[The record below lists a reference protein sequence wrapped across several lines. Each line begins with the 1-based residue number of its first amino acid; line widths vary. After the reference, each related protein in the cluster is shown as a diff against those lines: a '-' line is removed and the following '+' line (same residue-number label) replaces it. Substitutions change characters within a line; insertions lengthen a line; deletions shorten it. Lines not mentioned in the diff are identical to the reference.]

1 VTHRKERRKRKQ
13 SGEMKIMVRAENKDN
28 EESIQRW
35 FDKEVEDGENTIL
48 VYPNTQTFRQIY
60 TKYVKDQLVAARE
73 QEVGEDKNNNNS
85 SRSNNEKP
93 KSRIILIAPFYE
105 TVDSVKHQLSAFGV
119 EDVHELIDS
128 GTLVIADSFHSFF
141 PDTKGMKKLIDSL
154 SLRARKEGRPGV
166 TAIVDMGFF
175 FLFGGDSKAADLISY
190 EASLAPKTQDGN
202 VKGVSCYHWGNYE
215 TLTERDKE
223 LLTQGQKKKLL
234 EVREIR
240 NYS

>member
-1 VTHRKERRKRKQ
+1 
-13 SGEMKIMVRAENKDN
+13 MKTLVRTESKDN

-60 TKYVKDQLVAARE
+60 TKYVKDHLVSARK
-73 QEVGEDKNNNNS
+73 QEVEEEENNDNNNNS
-85 SRSNNEKP
+85 SRDNNEQS

-105 TVDSVKHQLSAFGV
+105 TVDSVKNHLSALGV
-119 EDVHELIDS
+119 ENVQGLIDS
-128 GTLVIADSFHSFF
+128 GSLVMADSFHSFF
-141 PDTKGMKKLIDSL
+141 PDSNGMKKLIDSL
-154 SLRARKEGRPGV
+154 SERARKEGRPGV
-166 TAIVDMGFF
+166 TAIVDVGFF

-223 LLTQGQKKKLL
+223 LLTQGQIKKLL
-234 EVREIR
+234 EVRE
-240 NYS
+240 

>member
-1 VTHRKERRKRKQ
+1 
-13 SGEMKIMVRAENKDN
+13 MKTLVRTESKDN

-60 TKYVKDQLVAARE
+60 TKYVKDHLVSARK
-73 QEVGEDKNNNNS
+73 QEVEEEENNNNNS
-85 SRSNNEKP
+85 SRDNNEQS

-105 TVDSVKHQLSAFGV
+105 TVDSVKNHLSALGV
-119 EDVHELIDS
+119 ENVQGLIDS
-128 GTLVIADSFHSFF
+128 GSLVMADSFHSFF
-141 PDTKGMKKLIDSL
+141 PDSNGMKKLIDSL
-154 SLRARKEGRPGV
+154 SERARKEGRPGV
-166 TAIVDMGFF
+166 TAIVDVGFF

-202 VKGVSCYHWGNYE
+202 VKGISCYHWGNYE

-223 LLTQGQKKKLL
+223 LLTQGQIKKLL
-234 EVREIR
+234 EVRE
-240 NYS
+240 

>member
-1 VTHRKERRKRKQ
+1 
-13 SGEMKIMVRAENKDN
+13 MKILVRMESKDN

-35 FDKEVEDGENTIL
+35 LKKEVEDGENTIL

-60 TKYVKDQLVAARE
+60 TKYVKDQLAAARV
-73 QEVGEDKNNNNS
+73 QEGEENNNNNHNS
-85 SRSNNEKP
+85 SRDNNEQS

-119 EDVHELIDS
+119 ENVQGLIDS
-128 GTLVIADSFHSFF
+128 GSLVIADSFHSFF
-141 PDTKGMKKLIDSL
+141 PDPNGMKKLIDSL
-154 SLRARKEGRPGV
+154 SQRARKEGRAGV

-175 FLFGGDSKAADLISY
+175 FLFGGDNKAADLISY

>member
-1 VTHRKERRKRKQ
+1 LRIE
-13 SGEMKIMVRAENKDN
+13 SKDN

-35 FDKEVEDGENTIL
+35 LKKEVEYGENSIL
-48 VYPNTQTFRQIY
+48 VYPNMQTFREIY

-73 QEVGEDKNNNNS
+73 QEVEEDNNNNNNNNNENS
-85 SRSNNEKP
+85 SRDHNKQS

-105 TVDSVKHQLSAFGV
+105 TVDSVKHQLSAFGIENV
-119 EDVHELIDS
+119 QGLIDNGS
-128 GTLVIADSFHSFF
+128 LVIADSFHSFF
-141 PDTKGMKKLIDSL
+141 PDSNGMKKLIDSL
-154 SLRARKEGRPGV
+154 SQRARKEGRAGV

>member
-1 VTHRKERRKRKQ
+1 
-13 SGEMKIMVRAENKDN
+13 MKILVRTESKDN

-35 FDKEVEDGENTIL
+35 LKKEVEDGENSIL
-48 VYPNTQTFRQIY
+48 VYPDTQTFRQIY
-60 TKYVKDQLVAARE
+60 TKYVKDQLAVRQ
-73 QEVGEDKNNNNS
+73 QEGKENNNNNNNNS
-85 SRSNNEKP
+85 RDNNEQS

-105 TVDSVKHQLSAFGV
+105 TADSVKHQLSALGV
-119 EDVHELIDS
+119 QNVQGLIDNDS
-128 GTLVIADSFHSFF
+128 LVIADSFHSLF
-141 PDTKGMKKLIDSL
+141 PDSNGMKKLIDSL
-154 SLRARKEGRPGV
+154 SQRARKEGRPGV

-234 EVREIR
+234 EVREIW

>member
-1 VTHRKERRKRKQ
+1 ME
-13 SGEMKIMVRAENKDN
+13 SKDN

-35 FDKEVEDGENTIL
+35 LKKEVEDGENSIL
-48 VYPNTQTFRQIY
+48 VYPNMQTFREIY
-60 TKYVKDQLVAARE
+60 AKYVKDQLVAARE
-73 QEVGEDKNNNNS
+73 QEVEEDNNNNNKNS
-85 SRSNNEKP
+85 SRDNNKQS

-105 TVDSVKHQLSAFGV
+105 TVDSVKHQLSAFGIENV
-119 EDVHELIDS
+119 QGLIDNGS
-128 GTLVIADSFHSFF
+128 LLIADSFHSFF
-141 PDTKGMKKLIDSL
+141 PDSNGMKKLIDSL
-154 SLRARKEGRPGV
+154 SQRARKEGRAGV
-166 TAIVDMGFF
+166 TAIMDMGFF

-202 VKGVSCYHWGNYE
+202 VKGISCYHWGNYE

>member
-1 VTHRKERRKRKQ
+1 MIRTE
-13 SGEMKIMVRAENKDN
+13 SKDN

-48 VYPNTQTFRQIY
+48 VYPNMQTFRQIY
-60 TKYVKDQLVAARE
+60 AKYVKDHLVSARK
-73 QEVGEDKNNNNS
+73 QEVEEENNNNNNNS
-85 SRSNNEKP
+85 SRDSNEQS

-105 TVDSVKHQLSAFGV
+105 TVDSVKHQLIAFDIENVQG
-119 EDVHELIDS
+119 LIDS
-128 GTLVIADSFHSFF
+128 GSLVIADSFHSFF
-141 PDTKGMKKLIDSL
+141 PDSNGMKKLIDSL
-154 SLRARKEGRPGV
+154 SERARKEGRPGV
-166 TAIVDMGFF
+166 TAIVDVGFF
-175 FLFGGDSKAADLISY
+175 FLFGGDSKAVDLISY

-202 VKGVSCYHWGNYE
+202 VKGIGCYHWGNYE

>member
-1 VTHRKERRKRKQ
+1 
-13 SGEMKIMVRAENKDN
+13 MKILARIESKDN

-35 FDKEVEDGENTIL
+35 LKKEVDNGENSIL
-48 VYPNTQTFRQIY
+48 VYPDTQTFRQIY
-60 TKYVKDQLVAARE
+60 TKYLKDQLAAARE
-73 QEVGEDKNNNNS
+73 QENKENNNNNNS
-85 SRSNNEKP
+85 SRDNNEQS

-105 TVDSVKHQLSAFGV
+105 TADSVKHQLSAFGV
-119 EDVHELIDS
+119 ENVQGLIDS
-128 GTLVIADSFHSFF
+128 GSLVIADSFHSFF
-141 PDTKGMKKLIDSL
+141 PDSNGMKKLIDSL
-154 SLRARKEGRPGV
+154 SQRARKEGRAGV

-234 EVREIR
+234 EIREIR

>member
-1 VTHRKERRKRKQ
+1 
-13 SGEMKIMVRAENKDN
+13 MKTLVRTESKDN

-60 TKYVKDQLVAARE
+60 TKYVKDQLVSARK
-73 QEVGEDKNNNNS
+73 QEVEEENNNNS
-85 SRSNNEKP
+85 SRDNNEQS
-93 KSRIILIAPFYE
+93 KSRIILISPFYE

-119 EDVHELIDS
+119 ENVQGLTDS
-128 GTLVIADSFHSFF
+128 GSLVIADSFHSFF
-141 PDTKGMKKLIDSL
+141 PDSNGMKKLIDSL
-154 SLRARKEGRPGV
+154 SERARKEGRPGV
-166 TAIVDMGFF
+166 TAIVDVGFF

-202 VKGVSCYHWGNYE
+202 VKGISCYHWGNYE

-240 NYS
+240 NHS

>member
-1 VTHRKERRKRKQ
+1 MRTE
-13 SGEMKIMVRAENKDN
+13 SKDN

-60 TKYVKDQLVAARE
+60 TKYVKDQLAAARQ
-73 QEVGEDKNNNNS
+73 QEGKENNNNNNS
-85 SRSNNEKP
+85 SRDNNEQS
-93 KSRIILIAPFYE
+93 KSRIILISPFYE

-119 EDVHELIDS
+119 ENVQGLIDS
-128 GTLVIADSFHSFF
+128 GSLVIADSFHSFF
-141 PDTKGMKKLIDSL
+141 PDSRGMKKLIDSL
-154 SLRARKEGRPGV
+154 SERARKEGRPGV
-166 TAIVDMGFF
+166 TAIVDVGFF
-175 FLFGGDSKAADLISY
+175 FLFGGDSKAANLISY

-202 VKGVSCYHWGNYE
+202 VKGISCYHWGNYE

-223 LLTQGQKKKLL
+223 QLTLGQKKKLL

-240 NYS
+240 NHS

>member
-1 VTHRKERRKRKQ
+1 MRTE
-13 SGEMKIMVRAENKDN
+13 SKDN

-60 TKYVKDQLVAARE
+60 TKYVKDQLVSARK
-73 QEVGEDKNNNNS
+73 QEVEEENNNNS
-85 SRSNNEKP
+85 SRDNNEQS
-93 KSRIILIAPFYE
+93 KSRIILISPFYE

-119 EDVHELIDS
+119 ENVQGLTDS
-128 GTLVIADSFHSFF
+128 GSLVIADSFRSFF
-141 PDTKGMKKLIDSL
+141 PDSNGMKKLIDSL
-154 SLRARKEGRPGV
+154 SERARKEGRPGV
-166 TAIVDMGFF
+166 TAIVDMGSF

-190 EASLAPKTQDGN
+190 EASLAPKMQDSN
-202 VKGVSCYHWGNYE
+202 VKGISCYHWGNYE
-215 TLTERDKE
+215 TLTEEDKE

-240 NYS
+240 NHS

>member
-1 VTHRKERRKRKQ
+1 L
-13 SGEMKIMVRAENKDN
+13 VRTESKDN

-60 TKYVKDQLVAARE
+60 TKYVKDHLVSARK
-73 QEVGEDKNNNNS
+73 QEVEEEEENNDNNNNS
-85 SRSNNEKP
+85 SRDNNEQS

-105 TVDSVKHQLSAFGV
+105 TVDSVKNHLSALGV
-119 EDVHELIDS
+119 ENVQGLIDS
-128 GTLVIADSFHSFF
+128 GSLVMADSFHSFF
-141 PDTKGMKKLIDSL
+141 PDSNGMKKLIDSL
-154 SLRARKEGRPGV
+154 SERARKEGRPGV
-166 TAIVDMGFF
+166 TAIVDVGFF

-215 TLTERDKE
+215 TLTARDKE
-223 LLTQGQKKKLL
+223 LLTQGQIKKLL
-234 EVREIR
+234 EVRE
-240 NYS
+240 

>member
-1 VTHRKERRKRKQ
+1 MRIE
-13 SGEMKIMVRAENKDN
+13 SKDN

-60 TKYVKDQLVAARE
+60 TKYVKDQLVSARK
-73 QEVGEDKNNNNS
+73 QEVEEENNNNS
-85 SRSNNEKP
+85 SRDNNEQS
-93 KSRIILIAPFYE
+93 KSRIILISPFYE

-119 EDVHELIDS
+119 ENVQGLTDS
-128 GTLVIADSFHSFF
+128 GSLVIADSFRSFF
-141 PDTKGMKKLIDSL
+141 PDSNGMKKLIDSL
-154 SLRARKEGRPGV
+154 SERARKEGRPGV
-166 TAIVDMGFF
+166 TAIVDVGFF

-202 VKGVSCYHWGNYE
+202 VKGISCYHWGNYE

-240 NYS
+240 NHS

>member
-1 VTHRKERRKRKQ
+1 
-13 SGEMKIMVRAENKDN
+13 MKILVRTESKDN

-35 FDKEVEDGENTIL
+35 FDKEVEDGENSIL
-48 VYPNTQTFRQIY
+48 VYPSTQTFRQIY
-60 TKYVKDQLVAARE
+60 TKYVKDHLMSSRKE
-73 QEVGEDKNNNNS
+73 EVEEETNNNNS
-85 SRSNNEKP
+85 SRDNKEQS

-105 TVDSVKHQLSAFGV
+105 TVDSVKHQLSALGV
-119 EDVHELIDS
+119 ENVQGLIDS
-128 GTLVIADSFHSFF
+128 GSLVIADSFHSFF
-141 PDTKGMKKLIDSL
+141 PDSYGMKKLIDSL
-154 SLRARKEGRPGV
+154 SERARKEGRPGV
-166 TAIVDMGFF
+166 TAIVDVGFF
-175 FLFGGDSKAADLISY
+175 FLFGGDSKAVDLISY

-202 VKGVSCYHWGNYE
+202 VKGISCCHWGNYE

>member
-1 VTHRKERRKRKQ
+1 
-13 SGEMKIMVRAENKDN
+13 MKILVRVESKDN
-28 EESIQRW
+28 EVSIQRW
-35 FDKEVEDGENTIL
+35 FDKEVEDGENSIL

-60 TKYVKDQLVAARE
+60 SKYVKDQLVAARE
-73 QEVGEDKNNNNS
+73 QQKVEEDNNNNNKNS
-85 SRSNNEKP
+85 SKDNNKQL

-105 TVDSVKHQLSAFGV
+105 TVDSVKHQLSAFGIENV
-119 EDVHELIDS
+119 QGLIDNGS
-128 GTLVIADSFHSFF
+128 LVIADSFHSFF
-141 PDTKGMKKLIDSL
+141 PDSNGMKKLIDSL
-154 SLRARKEGRPGV
+154 SQRARKEGRVGV

-190 EASLAPKTQDGN
+190 EASLAPKTRDGN

>member
-1 VTHRKERRKRKQ
+1 MRIE
-13 SGEMKIMVRAENKDN
+13 SKDSQ
-28 EESIQRW
+28 ESIQRW
-35 FDKEVEDGENTIL
+35 FDKEVEDGENVIL
-48 VYPNTQTFRQIY
+48 VYPNLQAFREIY
-60 TKYVKDQLVAARE
+60 TMYVKDQLAEARE
-73 QEVGEDKNNNNS
+73 QEVKEEDNNNNNS
-85 SRSNNEKP
+85 SRDNNEQS

-105 TVDSVKHQLSAFGV
+105 TVNSVKHQLSAFGIENV
-119 EDVHELIDS
+119 QGLIDS
-128 GTLVIADSFHSFF
+128 GSLVIADSFHSFF

-175 FLFGGDSKAADLISY
+175 FLFGGDSMAADLISY

-215 TLTERDKE
+215 TLTERDKG
-223 LLTQGQKKKLL
+223 LLTQGQRKKLL